1 MYVVMEQSSNII
13 IILIIIIL
21 IIKYFI
27 PRPRE
32 PSAGR
37 TGLYRG
43 EVAARLLLLRLGLGK
58 LELDEMEQSSNIII
72 LILIIIIIKYFIPR
86 PREPSAGRKGCS
98 DSQDSQDKT
107 RQQQSIE

>member
-1 MYVVMEQSSNII
+1 MEQSSNINI
-13 IILIIIIL
+13 IPIIIIL
-21 IIKYFI
+21 IIKYLI
-27 PRPRE
+27 HPPPPQ

-86 PREPSAGRKGCS
+86 PREPSAGRKRCS
-98 DSQDSQDKT
+98 DSQDKAAA
-107 RQQQSIE
+107 IE